1 MICSSASRSR
11 STRRGMITAQVAMSL
26 TVLMGV
32 LAVVLDGGLLL
43 TERRHAQATADAA
56 ALAAASDLYFNWYTN
71 FGTDPGTAASSALSV
86 ANSNGYANDITRSV
100 VTVNIPP
107 ASGNFKNKAG
117 YAEVIVTWNEP
128 RGFSGIFGSGDIPVS
143 ARAVAQ
149 GLVTGAP
156 ATILLLDP
164 TASPALNVTGNATVT
179 VNGSVA
185 INSTAADSMS
195 NTGNV
200 TVTAGA
206 FLLAAGA
213 PGYTDTGNVTLKGTI
228 QNSQAAM
235 ADPLSS
241 LAAPSTSGLTTQ
253 SPSQMTFAGNGS
265 VTLQP
270 GVYIGGISITG
281 NYAVTLSPG
290 IYYLQGGGMSA
301 TGNVSLTGSGVTIYN
316 APNSVSDTINLTGN
330 IVMNLSPPTSGT
342 YDGVTIFQSRTSAAP
357 VSITGNAG
365 SDITGTIYA
374 PDAPVKIVGNSNV
387 EVGSQYISKTLNIVG
402 NSSFNV
408 GDTGSPVAGTR
419 NLSLVE

>member
-71 FGTDPGTAASSALSV
+71 FGTDPGTAASSAKSV
-86 ANSNGYANDITRSV
+86 ASSNGYANDGTRSV

-107 ASGNFKNKAG
+107 KSGNFINKAG

-149 GLVTGAP
+149 GLVSGAP
-156 ATILLLDP
+156 ATILLLSSN
-164 TASPALNVTGNATVT
+164 ASPALGVTGNAQVT

-195 NTGNV
+195 NTGNI
-200 TVTAGA
+200 TLTAGA

-213 PGYTDTGNVTLKGTI
+213 PGYSDTGNITLKGTI
-228 QNSQAAM
+228 ENNQAAM
-235 ADPLSS
+235 ADPLSN

-253 SPSQMTFAGNGS
+253 SASQLKLVGNGT

-281 NYAVTLSPG
+281 NYAVTLAPG